1 MDVLF
6 VCLFSLPEAPV
17 PKLVGVEWVH
27 FPWALQADWSC
38 DCSHSFSLSR
48 VVALLMSI
56 AVITITGVFSCAM
69 PMLVYHSAGG
79 SVQLVCQRS
88 NNNNNLIYRFHRGF
102 YFDGFP

>member
-56 AVITITGVFSCAM
+56 AVITMSPAAPFGH
-69 PMLVYHSAGG
+69 LVLEQTQILPKLFGNKFPIG
-79 SVQLVCQRS
+79 FIESVD
-88 NNNNNLIYRFHRGF
+88 I
-102 YFDGFP
+102 